1 MLINSRADLRQLQ
14 IAQYRHDEVAHRDIA
29 WLPVPQRLTHFTL
42 HFAKYAGAL
51 VRANRAHDEVEGK
64 RVLADAFAIVL
75 AMANTLQIDL
85 RARTQAEPRDENLS
99 NYDVRDLLLC
109 LCEAIGPMAKA
120 CEAIDHLENFP
131 SRSTLDHGVLR
142 VLEVISALAEKEGVS
157 LPDAVTARWALAEK
171 KSFLFEENRKVE
183 VPSFLSAA

>member
-1 MLINSRADLRQLQ
+1 MLSNSRADFRQLQ
-14 IAQYRHDEVAHRDIA
+14 IAQYRHDEIAHRDIA
-29 WLPVPQRLTHFTL
+29 WLPVPKRLTHYTL

-51 VRANRAHDEVEGK
+51 VRANFAEDEAEAK

-85 RARTQAEPRDENLS
+85 RERVRAESSDENLS
-99 NYDVRDLLLC
+99 NSDVQELLLH
-109 LCEAIGPMAKA
+109 LSEAVGPMAKA

-131 SRSTLDHGVLR
+131 SRPTLDHGVLR
-142 VLEVISALAEKEGVS
+142 VLEVISILAAKKGVS
-157 LPDAVTARWALAEK
+157 LPDLVTARWALAEK